1 MITILRLE
9 DKIIV
14 YPWSQIENSIIIS
27 QLTIFC
33 IFSSIFNEYLVNRLT
48 AKRCEYRIVKLVFGS
63 SDENTFY
70 MVKC

>member
-27 QLTIFC
+27 QLC
-33 IFSSIFNEYLVNRLT
+33 IFSSIFNEYLVNLLT
-48 AKRCEYRIVKLVFGS
+48 AKQCEYRIVKLVFGS